1 MIRGRFEHGEPVVD
15 CVISIPA
22 LGIDSPERVKLL
34 VDTGASRSVLQPA
47 DVRRIGA
54 SPEQISADPRT
65 EEWSG
70 VGGSMRVFV
79 TTTLLTFSEDAARE
93 RPYRHSMGIAEPTPS
108 NLTLPSIL
116 GMDFI
121 RHFRLTVSVRENRVE
136 LEPLFDGAQPP

>member
-1 MIRGRFEHGEPVVD
+1 MIRGRFERGEPVVD

-22 LGIDSPERVKLL
+22 LGINSPERVKLL

-47 DVRRIGA
+47 DVRRIGVD
-54 SPEQISADPRT
+54 PEQVSADPRS
-65 EEWSG
+65 EQWSG
-70 VGGSMRVFV
+70 VGGSTLVLV
-79 TTTLLTFSEDAARE
+79 TTALLTFSEDSARE
-93 RPYRHSMGIAEPTPS
+93 RPYRHLIGIAEPTIS

-136 LEPLFDGAQPP
+136 LEPLFDSAQRP